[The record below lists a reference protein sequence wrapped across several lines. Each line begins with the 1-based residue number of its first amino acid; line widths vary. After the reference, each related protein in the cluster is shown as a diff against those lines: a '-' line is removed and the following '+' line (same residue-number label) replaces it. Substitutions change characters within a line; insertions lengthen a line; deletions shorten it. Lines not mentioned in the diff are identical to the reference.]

1 MRRINRYITLLVLV
15 FLAFGVQAQK
25 EHKYFEYQAFGV
37 KVGGNYSTIALQ
49 PAVADLSGEMSYNV
63 GLVYVFSN
71 KKNVGL
77 QLELLYSSR
86 KWGETFDDSLKVTTE
101 LKYIEFPL
109 MTNINLGS
117 GRMKYIINLGTYISA
132 NIDKSVKSELP
143 WNHPEKEALDAR
155 RERGSDFG
163 LILGG
168 GLRYISPV
176 GIFQLDAR
184 FTYGYQK
191 VYNEDATGFRYSNM
205 SVMSVGLIYMINLKK
220 DDKH

>member
-1 MRRINRYITLLVLV
+1 MRGISKYLSVFILLI
-15 FLAFGVQAQK
+15 LAFSAQAQK
-25 EHKYFEYQAFGV
+25 EYKYFEYQAFGV

-71 KKNVGL
+71 KKNVGI

-86 KWGETFDDSLKVTTE
+86 KWNETFDDTLKVTTE
-101 LKYIEFPL
+101 LQYIEFPL

-117 GRMKYIINLGTYISA
+117 GRMKYVINLGTYISA
-132 NIDKSVKSELP
+132 KIDKSVKSQLP
-143 WNHPEKEALDAR
+143 WDHPEKEALNAR

-168 GLRYISPV
+168 GLRYISSV

-191 VYNEDATGFRYSNM
+191 LYNEDNTGFRSSNM
-205 SVMSVGLIYMINLKK
+205 SVMSVGLIYMINLNK

>member
-1 MRRINRYITLLVLV
+1 MRGINRYIALLGLV
-15 FLAFGVQAQK
+15 FFALSVQAQK
-25 EHKYFEYQAFGV
+25 EYKYFEYQSFGV
-37 KVGGNYSTIALQ
+37 KVGGNYSTIDLQ
-49 PAVADLSGEMSYNV
+49 PAVADLSGEMSYNA

-71 KKNVGL
+71 KKNVGI

-86 KWGETFDDSLKVTTE
+86 KWNETFDDTLKVTTE

-109 MTNINLGS
+109 MTNINLGT
-117 GRMKYIINLGTYISA
+117 GRVKYVINLGTYISV
-132 NIDKSVKSELP
+132 NIDKSLKSELP
-143 WNHPEKEALDAR
+143 WNHSEKEAVFAR
-155 RERGSDFG
+155 SERGSDFG

-168 GLRYISPV
+168 GLRFISTV

-191 VYNEDATGFRYSNM
+191 IYNEDATGFRYSNM

-220 DDKH
+220 NDKH